1 MTSSTVLS
9 VVAYLQFPCPL
20 VVWNILSIIQI
31 VSHSAIEDPVA
42 FSASFKDFKHNK
54 SKAGVVCVYLH
65 MWQDRDILHSLCYRC
80 LNQVVPVAQGGRV
93 FVPSSC
99 DCLVSHNKVLGCVS
113 WHLCGVVFFSV
124 MDVSVVGEL
133 PLYCSEKP
141 GSKSVF
147 LLVDLFPL
155 LSRLFFSLCEI
166 LFLHCAVNFCIH
178 WYENAPTLVSQVGFY
193 FVNLSDKIQ

>member
-65 MWQDRDILHSLCYRC
+65 M
-80 LNQVVPVAQGGRV
+80 
-93 FVPSSC
+93 
-99 DCLVSHNKVLGCVS
+99 
-113 WHLCGVVFFSV
+113 
-124 MDVSVVGEL
+124 
-133 PLYCSEKP
+133 
-141 GSKSVF
+141 
-147 LLVDLFPL
+147 
-155 LSRLFFSLCEI
+155 
-166 LFLHCAVNFCIH
+166 
-178 WYENAPTLVSQVGFY
+178 
-193 FVNLSDKIQ
+193 